1 MTNQTRSS
9 ILANINPEIIDA
21 VERYA
26 YDIIVS
32 AEPDTTRTTVEGIV
46 KIEFPFDGAWYF
58 PRKEAERLR
67 SLLSDWDGAKRSA
80 LIGWLAIGFPLD
92 WAQDWSRLPGVDMTP
107 VISSLKD
114 DIVKSFDDW
123 ISDSY
128 RVELVHEYKPDE
140 LPFWPVEMEM
150 QVRDNLNLDID
161 SEKELL
167 MLLRSQGV
175 GEGEIVLKLIVKAYL
190 PAELVHKNVSV
201 NMDALTIQWP
211 SIAPDW
217 QLEPHFITPDG
228 NDKLKMI
235 SPKWRYDPDHRRVEF
250 PERLQFYRNRQ
261 VPGTLLVEYLGEV
274 WMVLRLPGSVVRQDD
289 MTGSVRI
296 RIENMLLSGREIAW
310 LEASGQRN
318 QRANKILRQNTH
330 LDVNFVIK
338 LKEHLRV
345 RTNHTQRRWVFPGV
359 VLTKD
364 RLHDVASALRDMGYD
379 ITAEKMIPQAS
390 EPAGK
395 KDTDTATQQEPPQG
409 QVVATRLTTLQYRT
423 PSQIYL
429 TLELKQLAITNTS
442 RQRTIP
448 GDMLV
453 STEFETGDLVVS
465 VDGKYTGLGS
475 VMDVDLDRLMVI
487 LGERFE
493 PVAELR

>member
-1 MTNQTRSS
+1 
-9 ILANINPEIIDA
+9 
-21 VERYA
+21 
-26 YDIIVS
+26 
-32 AEPDTTRTTVEGIV
+32 
-46 KIEFPFDGAWYF
+46 
-58 PRKEAERLR
+58 
-67 SLLSDWDGAKRSA
+67 
-80 LIGWLAIGFPLD
+80 
-92 WAQDWSRLPGVDMTP
+92 
-107 VISSLKD
+107 
-114 DIVKSFDDW
+114 
-123 ISDSY
+123 
-128 RVELVHEYKPDE
+128 
-140 LPFWPVEMEM
+140 
-150 QVRDNLNLDID
+150 
-161 SEKELL
+161 
-167 MLLRSQGV
+167 
-175 GEGEIVLKLIVKAYL
+175 
-190 PAELVHKNVSV
+190 
-201 NMDALTIQWP
+201 
-211 SIAPDW
+211 
-217 QLEPHFITPDG
+217 
-228 NDKLKMI
+228 
-235 SPKWRYDPDHRRVEF
+235 
-250 PERLQFYRNRQ
+250 
-261 VPGTLLVEYLGEV
+261 
-274 WMVLRLPGSVVRQDD
+274 
-289 MTGSVRI
+289 
-296 RIENMLLSGREIAW
+296 
-310 LEASGQRN
+310 
-318 QRANKILRQNTH
+318 
-330 LDVNFVIK
+330 
-338 LKEHLRV
+338 LRV

-395 KDTDTATQQEPPQG
+395 KDTDTATQQESPQG